1 MINTNVFF
9 DFLELVSNQEGRK
22 ERQGGDPPAVVVI
35 RGAGMNGA
43 GMHGATTNHRYGS
56 ARDKEGA
63 FSFLFSSEGFLWLV
77 VDF

>member
-22 ERQGGDPPAVVVI
+22 ERQGGDSPAVVVI

-43 GMHGATTNHRYGS
+43 GTTTNHRYGS

-63 FSFLFSSEGFLWLV
+63 FSFLFSSEGFLWIV